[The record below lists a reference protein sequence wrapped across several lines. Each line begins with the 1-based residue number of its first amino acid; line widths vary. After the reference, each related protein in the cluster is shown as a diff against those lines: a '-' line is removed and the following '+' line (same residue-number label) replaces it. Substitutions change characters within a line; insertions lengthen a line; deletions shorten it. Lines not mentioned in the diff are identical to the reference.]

1 MKELLAH
8 ASNFLF
14 APDYDA
20 DQKTRLKARVELIL
34 VCSEPEYSVGVEGL
48 TRRREVSST
57 RVMCSHQA
65 LRDMGKQL
73 IALAEEAEA
82 LEKAQNDATSA
93 VGAA

>member
-20 DQKTRLKARVELIL
+20 LQKTKIKARVELIL

-73 IALAEEAEA
+73 IAIAEEADA